1 MTESFIQY
9 TYYCK
14 SYFIQKLHLSSRYLI
29 IALVFLQLLVTGC
42 TINQSINNSV
52 DWVDHNISNYKIN
65 GYRLKGSFTVEIRN
79 RPTMSSFELSNHN
92 NSTVF
97 VVRNF
102 IGQRILTENSGSV
115 ISILDKLDI
124 DFSKKEYEILNS
136 YKIDLHSILLADIS
150 KLGNYSFAVDKDG
163 VPKSIITPELNIFFD
178 SFQSINN
185 IIIPRKI
192 RITSERFKLTIVNS
206 TFDNIEISS

>member
-163 VPKSIITPELNIFFD
+163 APKSIITPELNIFFD
-178 SFQSINN
+178 SFQSIKN

>member
-79 RPTMSSFELSNHN
+79 RSTMSSFELSNNN
-92 NSTVF
+92 NSNIF

-102 IGQRILTENSGSV
+102 IGQRILTENSSSV
-115 ISILDKLDI
+115 LSILDKLDI
-124 DFSKKEYEILNS
+124 DISKKEYEILSS

-150 KLGNYSFAVDKDG
+150 KLGHYILTVNEYG
-163 VPKSIITPELNIFFD
+163 VPETIITPQLIIFFD

-185 IIIPRKI
+185 IVIPRKI
-192 RITSERFKLTIVNS
+192 RITSEHFKLTIVNS

>member
-178 SFQSINN
+178 SFQSIKN